1 MTQQLITAITNDN
14 IIDIRFKAMWYQE
27 DIPQL
32 ATLIFAKLPNV
43 NIIEKQLGADRETY
57 RLNFDTNYL
66 ILNFDY
72 YSQSCWLEPE
82 SVNDDSIQ
90 YIELLNSALILK

>member
-1 MTQQLITAITNDN
+1 MTLQLSHITANEN
-14 IIDIRFKAMWYQE
+14 HIDIRFSTIWYQE

-32 ATLIFAKLPNV
+32 TELLFTRLPDV

-57 RLNFDTNYL
+57 RLTIENNYL
-66 ILNFDY
+66 VLNFDC

-82 SVNDDSIQ
+82 SESDNLMQ
-90 YIELLNSALILK
+90 YMSRLTS